1 LRINNNICQV
11 SVTGSIFYSRFTDF
25 ILHMKYSFW
34 FRSFLFSALLL
45 FGGYLHAQQAD
56 TSTVEWIEV
65 YFNMP
70 ADGSGA
76 KEGNAANA
84 NTDLLNTLLDLLDSA
99 RYSIDLSI
107 YNLEHHKVGE
117 ALVRAAERG
126 VRVRVVTDHYNR
138 FRNREH
144 GEKMWGMLR
153 DAGIYTIDDAGEV
166 FNPDGTVTS
175 HRLVG
180 ASYDMHNKF
189 AVIDILSD
197 DPDDYYVWTG
207 SMNLT
212 YTGPYNSNNTI
223 VIKDSG
229 IAEAYHREFNQMW
242 GGDGDVPNP
251 ERARFHK
258 DKRYIGEKVF
268 YVDTT
273 KVELY
278 FGPINR
284 DRSKPSIGERLNEL
298 IRDEA
303 QHDVNFLAFAITH
316 DIPMSQTMW
325 ERSFTDGIT
334 LQGLIDPRFYA
345 QYRNAGVK
353 WASPEAQM
361 GSRNILQARELR
373 TLHHKIMLIDV
384 TKPFENNRGIA
395 IAGSY
400 NFSRNAEENNDE
412 NLLIFHCQYIANQY
426 YQDFMGAMNRA
437 TGDAEPPV
445 PQITHEQ
452 WYPVSQVHDGSRF
465 EIELAYRFGYPVR
478 FLGVNVPRIYAGQ
491 DSSEYY
497 SAEAA
502 EFLSNLIED
511 KEIRMYGYDLFT
523 PESRYGSFRAY
534 VQVIDE
540 DGEIID
546 VNRELLVNGFGEWVP
561 YYRQHPDSISAFQ
574 EYTAIAS
581 DSGVGM
587 WSEPD
592 SVGTRIPR
600 VELGRDADAVAVSF
614 PININTADQTTL
626 QALTGIGPAF
636 AERIVEYRSE
646 QGRFSDIEELI
657 NVSGIGP
664 VTMERLR
671 PYISVE

>member
-1 LRINNNICQV
+1 MRINNNICQV

-298 IRDEA
+298 IRDKA

-540 DGEIID
+540 DGEIIN

>member
-1 LRINNNICQV
+1 MRINNNICQV

-70 ADGSGA
+70 ADESVA

>member
-1 LRINNNICQV
+1 
-11 SVTGSIFYSRFTDF
+11 
-25 ILHMKYSFW
+25 MKNKFL
-34 FRSFLFSALLL
+34 FRSVLLSVLLL
-45 FGGYLHAQQAD
+45 VSGSLFAQKAD
-56 TSTVEWIEV
+56 TSSVEWIEV

-70 ADGSGA
+70 ADRSVA
-76 KEGNAANA
+76 KDNNPANDNA
-84 NTDLLNTLLDLLDSA
+84 DLLKTLLDMLDSA
-99 RYSIDLSI
+99 KYSIDLSI

-117 ALVRAAERG
+117 ALVRAKERG

-138 FRNREH
+138 FRNQEH
-144 GEKMWGMLR
+144 GEAIWEMLR
-153 DAGIYTIDDAGEV
+153 NAGIYTIDDAGDV
-166 FNPDGTVTS
+166 FNPDGTITS

-212 YTGPYNSNNTI
+212 YTGPVNSNNTI
-223 VIKDSG
+223 IIKDSG

-242 GGDGDVPNP
+242 GGDGDIPNP
-251 ERARFHK
+251 EQARFHK
-258 DKRYIGEKVF
+258 DKNYIGEKVF

-325 ERSFTDGIT
+325 ERSFTDGIK

-345 QYRNAGVK
+345 QYRNAGVI

-361 GSRNILQARELR
+361 GNRDIRQARELR
-373 TLHHKIMLIDV
+373 ILHHKVLLIDV
-384 TKPFENNRGIA
+384 TKPFENDRGIA

-412 NLLIFHCQYIANQY
+412 NLLIFHCRYLANQY

-437 TGDAEPPV
+437 TGDAEPPI

-452 WYPVSQVHDGSRF
+452 WYPVMDVHDGSRF
-465 EIELAYRFGYPVR
+465 EIEVAYRFGYPVR
-478 FLGVNVPRIYAGQ
+478 FLGVNVPRIFAGQ
-491 DSSEYY
+491 DSSEYH

-502 EFLSNLIED
+502 EFLANLIED
-511 KEIRMYGYDLFT
+511 KEIRMYGHDLFT
-523 PESRYGSFRAY
+523 PESRYRSFRAY
-534 VQVIDE
+534 VQVK
-540 DGEIID
+540 G
-546 VNRELLVNGFGEWVP
+546 
-561 YYRQHPDSISAFQ
+561 
-574 EYTAIAS
+574 
-581 DSGVGM
+581 
-587 WSEPD
+587 
-592 SVGTRIPR
+592 
-600 VELGRDADAVAVSF
+600 
-614 PININTADQTTL
+614 
-626 QALTGIGPAF
+626 
-636 AERIVEYRSE
+636 
-646 QGRFSDIEELI
+646 
-657 NVSGIGP
+657 
-664 VTMERLR
+664 
-671 PYISVE
+671 